1 MRRAVR
7 ACVVAGLLL
16 GLAAISPV
24 AQAQTTPDQPSG
36 GAIPSGASGA
46 IATPADSSQ
55 PATPPTQTVLVPP
68 KVIHDEGAE
77 YPQAALQEHFKAS
90 VDVKLVLDIDAT
102 GAVTKA
108 AVEGE
113 PIGHGFDEAAIAAAM
128 KLKYSPATRNG
139 QAIPARFRHA
149 YHFDPPQSQL
159 VGKVLSSA
167 SDSPI
172 ANAEITVEAS
182 DGTKQQTT
190 TDAKGAWTIANL
202 KFGTYRISVK
212 AERFAGVTVEQSV
225 EPGEEVGNTLR
236 LDPTGKRVVLGA
248 PVKGPNDEDVD
259 EVTVHGQKPPREV
272 VKRTLERREL
282 ERIPGTNGDAVKSI
296 QNMPGVARAP
306 FGGGLLVVR
315 GSNPQDT
322 QVFVDGTAIPLVYHF
337 GGLSSVVPTELI
349 EKLDFYPGNFS
360 AEYGRG
366 MGGIVDV
373 GIRNPKKDKLHG
385 MAQVDFIDLRAV
397 VEGPIFNTGWSFA
410 LAGRRSY
417 FDLWLKPVLSATGA
431 GVTVAPVYYDYQ
443 AMVQKDFDSH
453 RSFRLLFFG
462 SDDRLDLLIKSANA
476 SDPAL
481 AGGIGAHTGFFRVQG
496 RYVDKLSKDTEFRLL
511 TAVGQDYIDFNL
523 GPNFA
528 TISDYPISGRAE
540 VAQKITTGVILNAGL
555 DMLYAPFDVDVRF
568 PPFPKPGQPPPGPGL
583 AQPSVE
589 TQVSDAV
596 YEPAAYLEGEITP
609 LRGTRIVPGVRLDYT
624 KATKQWDLAPRVNA
638 RQDLT
643 KGFPKTT
650 LKAAAGLFF
659 QPPQPQE
666 TDAVFGQV
674 GLVSNRAYQYDV
686 GVEQDF
692 TRQIDVSLD
701 GWYKQLDQLVI
712 NGALNQGRGRA
723 YGLETLI
730 RYKPDAHFFGWIA
743 YTLSRSERQDTPEL
757 PVHLAQYDQTHILT
771 ILGSYRLGRG
781 WEFGARFRLVSGD
794 LYSPLN
800 YGFFD
805 ENNGATLPLQ
815 SYPPYT
821 SRLPVFHQL
830 DLRVDK
836 TWKFTHWQLSSYLD
850 VQNVYNQG
858 NVEGISNNYNFTKS
872 VYAQGLPFLPSLGLR
887 AEF

>member
-1 MRRAVR
+1 
-7 ACVVAGLLL
+7 
-16 GLAAISPV
+16 
-24 AQAQTTPDQPSG
+24 TPSEPSG

-385 MAQVDFIDLRAV
+385 
-397 VEGPIFNTGWSFA
+397 
-410 LAGRRSY
+410 
-417 FDLWLKPVLSATGA
+417 
-431 GVTVAPVYYDYQ
+431 
-443 AMVQKDFDSH
+443 
-453 RSFRLLFFG
+453 
-462 SDDRLDLLIKSANA
+462 
-476 SDPAL
+476 
-481 AGGIGAHTGFFRVQG
+481 
-496 RYVDKLSKDTEFRLL
+496 
-511 TAVGQDYIDFNL
+511 
-523 GPNFA
+523 
-528 TISDYPISGRAE
+528 
-540 VAQKITTGVILNAGL
+540 
-555 DMLYAPFDVDVRF
+555 
-568 PPFPKPGQPPPGPGL
+568 
-583 AQPSVE
+583 
-589 TQVSDAV
+589 
-596 YEPAAYLEGEITP
+596 
-609 LRGTRIVPGVRLDYT
+609 
-624 KATKQWDLAPRVNA
+624 
-638 RQDLT
+638 
-643 KGFPKTT
+643 
-650 LKAAAGLFF
+650 
-659 QPPQPQE
+659 
-666 TDAVFGQV
+666 
-674 GLVSNRAYQYDV
+674 
-686 GVEQDF
+686 
-692 TRQIDVSLD
+692 
-701 GWYKQLDQLVI
+701 
-712 NGALNQGRGRA
+712 
-723 YGLETLI
+723 
-730 RYKPDAHFFGWIA
+730 
-743 YTLSRSERQDTPEL
+743 
-757 PVHLAQYDQTHILT
+757 
-771 ILGSYRLGRG
+771 
-781 WEFGARFRLVSGD
+781 
-794 LYSPLN
+794 
-800 YGFFD
+800 
-805 ENNGATLPLQ
+805 
-815 SYPPYT
+815 
-821 SRLPVFHQL
+821 
-830 DLRVDK
+830 
-836 TWKFTHWQLSSYLD
+836 
-850 VQNVYNQG
+850 
-858 NVEGISNNYNFTKS
+858 
-872 VYAQGLPFLPSLGLR
+872 
-887 AEF
+887 